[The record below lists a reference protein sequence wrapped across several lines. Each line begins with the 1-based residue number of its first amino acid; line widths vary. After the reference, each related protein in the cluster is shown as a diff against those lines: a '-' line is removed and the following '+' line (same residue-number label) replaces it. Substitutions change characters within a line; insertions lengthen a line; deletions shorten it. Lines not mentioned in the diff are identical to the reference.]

1 MASKR
6 FLMVPEDSSAA
17 RMPLPGVTM
26 ATATLLSSVRF
37 IGQFSRTE
45 SALAAKID
53 GSRANEEVY
62 VRRRGENCWTC
73 SALPRP
79 ACGERSDRIARCD
92 PGEGDSPRVLFGTD
106 YAEAAPCICIRAY
119 LCDGSD

>member
-26 ATATLLSSVRF
+26 ATATWLSSVRF

-62 VRRRGENCWTC
+62 VRRRGGGQEENC
-73 SALPRP
+73 
-79 ACGERSDRIARCD
+79 GEYDGLARFHLA
-92 PGEGDSPRVLFGTD
+92 PLAGRGRAEGAGEGDSPRVRLS
-106 YAEAAPCICIRAY
+106 P
-119 LCDGSD
+119 